1 MLQELGAQ
9 VQIVACDVSNPTV
22 VEDCLNGMRQD
33 GKLRALFILPVPDD
47 ATLTKMTSKTCEGL
61 KPKISGAWNLH
72 RASAE
77 DSLDFFVLF
86 SSIAGVMGSPGQ
98 SNYAAAN
105 GFMDALA
112 QFRIEKGLKA
122 TSIAWGPWAEG
133 GMASDLAAADQAR
146 MQRRGFSPLEVAP
159 GLELFDE
166 ALDTTDALM
175 VAVNLDVRRIQ
186 NLIERSASPVP
197 PLYRSLIRIST
208 SSKTSSNAATV
219 RRELLSLS
227 EADRHQRL
235 PIFQRSCAR
244 PLVQAT

>member
-1 MLQELGAQ
+1 M
-9 VQIVACDVSNPTV
+9 
-22 VEDCLNGMRQD
+22 EDCLNGRQD
-33 GKLRALFILPVPDD
+33 GKLRGIVHTAGVLDD
-47 ATLTKMTSKTCEGL
+47 ATLTKMTSEKLAKVL

-146 MQRRGFSPLEVAP
+146 MQRRGFSLLEVAL

-166 ALDTTDALM
+166 ALDQQM
-175 VAVNLDVRRIQ
+175 
-186 NLIERSASPVP
+186 
-197 PLYRSLIRIST
+197 
-208 SSKTSSNAATV
+208 
-219 RRELLSLS
+219 
-227 EADRHQRL
+227 RL
-235 PIFQRSCAR
+235 WWR
-244 PLVQAT
+244 